1 MVPRVLVLSMAAW
14 AAAQGPAV
22 DVSALSF
29 GPPVLVAEV
38 DASKLKGDL
47 RRLAWKPDGTT
58 LYIQTAQGRPPD
70 ESARHYAIDIAGG
83 VLTGLD
89 SEPDW
94 AAAYWAVKQDRAAPG
109 IPALVIEIQQGIE
122 ALKSGPGASG
132 VLDRQSSPDA
142 VAGGSPNVE
151 NLANGMHGNENADV
165 VRLRLVGQD
174 IAVWVNERP
183 FPGMKFSWGPPGSG
197 ALVFTGGHGE
207 LIFLDGRRRRQDVP
221 KVKDAFLPAWSADGR
236 RVAYVQKTG
245 RKKLAL
251 SWIAV
256 EK

>member
-1 MVPRVLVLSMAAW
+1 MVPLVLVLAMAARP
-14 AAAQGPAV
+14 AVQGTAV

-29 GPPVLVAEV
+29 GPPVLVVEV
-38 DASKLKGDL
+38 DASRLKGDL

-58 LYIQTAQGRPPD
+58 LYVQTAQGRPPD
-70 ESARHYAIDIAGG
+70 ETARHYAIDIAGG
-83 VLTGLD
+83 ALAGLD

-94 AAAYWAVKQDRAAPG
+94 AAAYWAVKQDRVAPG

-151 NLANGMHGNENADV
+151 NLANGMHGNQNADV
-165 VRLRLVGQD
+165 VRLRLAGQD

-183 FPGMKFSWGPPGSG
+183 FPGMKFSWGPSGSG
-197 ALVFTGGHGE
+197 ALVFTGEHGE

-221 KVKDAFLPAWSADGR
+221 KVKGAFLPAWSADGG

-245 RKKLAL
+245 RKKLAF

-256 EK
+256 GK